1 MTTPLAIL
9 RESVISVPA
18 AVKYALGVVVVA
30 SVIAIVR
37 SLSIDYRVAVF
48 GTVLVLLL
56 MTLLVVFARLSGLT
70 TPGFRLL
77 GMVFTWFAFI
87 LVSAAAFAMF
97 LSVFFRWPLDLQD
110 WKDLPSLARR
120 EELEQVF
127 SDATH

>member
-1 MTTPLAIL
+1 MTTPLL
-9 RESVISVPA
+9 RESIRSVPA
-18 AVKYALGVVVVA
+18 AVKCAIGLAGLA

-56 MTLLVVFARLSGLT
+56 MTLLVVFARLSRLT
-70 TPGFRLL
+70 SPGFRLL
-77 GMVFTWFAFI
+77 AMVFTWFALI

-110 WKDLPSLARR
+110 WKDLPSVARR
-120 EELEQVF
+120 
-127 SDATH
+127 